1 MEILLH
7 ISLRFRREHMPESA
21 LHRNARKQEIS
32 ESLFQ
37 VFHQAPCW
45 QMSDAPFF
53 SQKNPISSHLSEK
66 AEGPLSAAGG
76 GKKTLCSTVFLLHY
90 QEKKSPVLASNDI
103 FSSIPY
109 LYWKFLP
116 CLWYKKS
123 WYIFL
128 SCAPT
133 PRKTVLL
140 CFLQDWW
147 VWQTQYNSMA
157 VWKMR
162 AGIYTPDTSAF
173 VWSGSGLCCS
183 CCNIKFCPH
192 EGGLYSGGGVWMW
205 VGQGVVLPS
214 AGEAVERV
222 ERAESTDSAWD
233 HGNGVGGHERDVI
246 WWAPHSESVVWRAGS
261 PQYHVVGVQGVAPA
275 VAVQVRVLLHLQ
287 GHDLLLLS
295 VS

>member
-1 MEILLH
+1 MI
-7 ISLRFRREHMPESA
+7 
-21 LHRNARKQEIS
+21 
-32 ESLFQ
+32 
-37 VFHQAPCW
+37 
-45 QMSDAPFF
+45 
-53 SQKNPISSHLSEK
+53 QK
-66 AEGPLSAAGG
+66 
-76 GKKTLCSTVFLLHY
+76 C
-90 QEKKSPVLASNDI
+90 
-103 FSSIPY
+103 
-109 LYWKFLP
+109 
-116 CLWYKKS
+116 

-133 PRKTVLL
+133 PRKRFCCVSSRTDGCGKHSIIPWRSGKCGLAFILL
-140 CFLQDWW
+140 THLHLSGVAQ
-147 VWQTQYNSMA
+147 V
-157 VWKMR
+157 
-162 AGIYTPDTSAF
+162 SAAAAAILSF
-173 VWSGSGLCCS
+173 A
-183 CCNIKFCPH
+183 PH

-214 AGEAVERV
+214 AGEGVERV